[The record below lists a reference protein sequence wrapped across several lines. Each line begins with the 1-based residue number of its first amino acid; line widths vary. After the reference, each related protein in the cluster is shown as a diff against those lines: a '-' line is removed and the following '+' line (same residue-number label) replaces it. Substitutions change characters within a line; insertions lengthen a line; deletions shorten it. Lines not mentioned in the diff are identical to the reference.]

1 MIGFSH
7 LSLHVCRVRTSRLL
21 QLLLVRLQYPT
32 EYLRFDE
39 TVRGIGRAS
48 VQVRPQVITAGEI
61 VGDARPVDTHDV
73 ESVDT
78 TSNVPEPQSSRTMAR
93 AKSFGKTYDATRLA
107 TKIIAGAQ
115 ILIKRDLYDLS
126 LAPTFCRVHIR
137 SFRSSGTPSSGPFVV
152 AIAT

>member
-48 VQVRPQVITAGEI
+48 VQVRPQVITAGEMSQSRK
-61 VGDARPVDTHDV
+61 G
-73 ESVDT
+73 S
-78 TSNVPEPQSSRTMAR
+78 SSRTMAR